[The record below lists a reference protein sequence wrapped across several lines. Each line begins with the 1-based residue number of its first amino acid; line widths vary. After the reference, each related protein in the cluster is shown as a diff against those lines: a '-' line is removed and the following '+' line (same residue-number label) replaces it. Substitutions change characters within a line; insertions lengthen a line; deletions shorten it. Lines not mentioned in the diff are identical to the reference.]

1 MHGLGFTQS
10 RLVDFTRLYFLDDS
24 KTHELKFRTSSVH
37 YEERKRLIKFQ
48 LSSFNNTHCS
58 NGYQI
63 CLLRIGPSLEN
74 SWYQYVAFN
83 CCQLFLHG
91 KFWDALMCKKITFVP
106 VLLSKW
112 KSTKKI
118 AFFFNSLKVRVE
130 DFNFLTSSTSFCF
143 HKGLGHIY
151 YVTILIW
158 PTTSTVLKIE
168 PVNKPFLHPIF
179 YFWLILTGY

>member
-1 MHGLGFTQS
+1 M
-10 RLVDFTRLYFLDDS
+10 
-24 KTHELKFRTSSVH
+24 
-37 YEERKRLIKFQ
+37 RKEKDL
-48 LSSFNNTHCS
+48 LSFNFQVSTTPTAAT
-58 NGYQI
+58 GIII

-179 YFWLILTGY
+179 DFWLILTG